1 VLVTS
6 VDNGSRID
14 SVCENKQHSDLNKL
28 GARVPRMIEI
38 KLLFLLMIAN
48 GAPIIAHKL
57 LGDKLVAPVDGNI
70 VLSDGYPLFG
80 SSKTIRGIVS
90 TVLVTTPTAMLL
102 GWSWDIGILFALSV
116 MAGDLFSS
124 FVKRRMG
131 LPPSSMATGID
142 QIPESLLPLLLLKE
156 PLGLEWQSIGVIVV
170 AFFVAEL
177 LSSKILYKFRI
188 RKRPY

>member
-1 VLVTS
+1 
-6 VDNGSRID
+6 
-14 SVCENKQHSDLNKL
+14 
-28 GARVPRMIEI
+28 MIEL

-142 QIPESLLPLLLLKE
+142 QIPESLLPLILLKG
-156 PLGLEWQSIGVIVV
+156 PLGLEWQSIGLIVV